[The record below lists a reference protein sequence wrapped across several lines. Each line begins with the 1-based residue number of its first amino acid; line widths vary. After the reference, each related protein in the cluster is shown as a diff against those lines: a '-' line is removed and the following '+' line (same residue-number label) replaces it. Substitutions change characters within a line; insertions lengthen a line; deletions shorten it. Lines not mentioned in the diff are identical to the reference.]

1 MRPDI
6 VIAFDLTTFEANG
19 IVQPQLHQ
27 IHFGKRMH
35 DQQFL
40 EDFFFDKTYE
50 KKNNSVVSVKFRES
64 LHDINFQK

>member
-6 VIAFDLTTFEANG
+6 VIAFDLTIFEANE

-27 IHFGKRMH
+27 IHFEKRMH

-40 EDFFFDKTYE
+40 EDFFFDKT
-50 KKNNSVVSVKFRES
+50 
-64 LHDINFQK
+64 